1 MKRLF
6 VKAGKLLGCVIVL
19 FPLLCWSGYRT
30 DSGPSK
36 AVVLTVYMEA
46 GKPIYRLNGKE
57 VEDRRDNSLLRN
69 LTEVVRERGAKIPAL
84 VIVDVRAPLTEFGKL
99 ETALDKVDLTSERRL
114 FVGNFQDGTMNE
126 IHWEAKALPIPKD

>member
-6 VKAGKLLGCVIVL
+6 VKAGQLIGCVIVL
-19 FPLLCWSGYRT
+19 FPLLCWSGSRT
-30 DSGPSK
+30 DSGQTKP
-36 AVVLTVYMEA
+36 VVLTVYMEA
-46 GKPIYRLNGKE
+46 GKPIYKLNGKE

-69 LTEVVRERGAKIPAL
+69 LTEVVRERGAKIPAF

-99 ETALDKVDLTSERRL
+99 ETALDKVDLTSGRRL

-126 IHWEAKALPIPKD
+126 IHWEDKTLPIPKD